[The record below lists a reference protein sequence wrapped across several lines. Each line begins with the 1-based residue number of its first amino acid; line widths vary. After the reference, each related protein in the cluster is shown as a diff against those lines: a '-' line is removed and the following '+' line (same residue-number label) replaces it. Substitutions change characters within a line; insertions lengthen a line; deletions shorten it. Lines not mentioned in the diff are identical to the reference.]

1 MAHKH
6 QEEFKLNTPE
16 FLELNKKLDRRNF
29 LSKTAFGL
37 GAVALNS
44 ILGSTNAFGST
55 PLMPSASSRLGAYAS
70 TAKKLI

>member
-1 MAHKH
+1 MAHH
-6 QEEFKLNTPE
+6 HEEDFKLTTPE

-44 ILGSTNAFGST
+44 L
-55 PLMPSASSRLGAYAS
+55 LGANQAVAN
-70 TAKKLI
+70 TP